1 MSVDEKESPR
11 FLIETLGCKV
21 NQYDSQR
28 MRTRLMRQGFRS
40 VPADGDSEPDLIV
53 VNTCSVTSESDRKGR
68 QTIRK
73 LIRRYPGARVVVTGC
88 YSERKPQ
95 EILCLEGVDE
105 IVAIEDQEN
114 WIERLSEELGW
125 GCEDQDALWE
135 PDLGIEGFEE
145 HTRAF
150 VKIQDGCDLRCT
162 FCSIPQSRG
171 KARSRSLPD
180 IVEECANLVR
190 RGYPEIVLC
199 GICIGHYGRDT
210 DVGLPE
216 LVQRVSEIDAIRRV
230 RISSLEPQHASDELL
245 ETMRRS
251 GGAICPHLHLPLQSG
266 SDTILRRMKRLYT
279 MEYFLERVER
289 ARELLPDFELST
301 DMMTGFPGETDED
314 FERSLEAVRRCR
326 FSKVHSFRYS
336 AREGTPA
343 LRIPGHLP
351 PDIIEARRR
360 ELDRV
365 AAETADAVKRRYIGR
380 TMSILA
386 ETPDST
392 SGTGFTGN
400 YLRVDFR
407 GTRSISPGEMVCVL
421 IEELEKGRLIG
432 IVEPMDGEVP

>member
-1 MSVDEKESPR
+1 MSVDDKESPR

-28 MRTRLMRQGFRS
+28 MRTRLMRRGFRS
-40 VPADGDSEPDLIV
+40 VAADGDSEPDLIV

-73 LIRRYPGARVVVTGC
+73 LIRRHPGARVVVTGC

-95 EILCLEGVDE
+95 EILRLEGVDE
-105 IVAIEDQEN
+105 IVAIEDQEE

-135 PDLGIEGFEE
+135 SDLGIEGFEE

-150 VKIQDGCDLRCT
+150 VKIQDGCDLKCT

-171 KARSRSLPD
+171 KARSRSLLD
-180 IVEECANLVR
+180 IVEECTNLVR
-190 RGYPEIVLC
+190 CGYPEIVLC
-199 GICIGHYGRDT
+199 GICIGHYGRGG

-216 LVQRVSEIDAIRRV
+216 LVQRISEIDAIRRV

-245 ETMRRS
+245 ETMRKS

-266 SDTILRRMKRLYT
+266 SNTILRRMKRPYT
-279 MEYFLERVER
+279 MEYFLERVQR
-289 ARELLPDFELST
+289 ARELLPDFEVSS
-301 DMMTGFPGETDED
+301 DIMTGFPGETEED

-360 ELDRV
+360 ELDRI
-365 AAETADAVKRRYIGR
+365 AAETADIVKRQYIGR
-380 TMSILA
+380 MVEVLA

-392 SGTGFTGN
+392 TGTGFTGN

-407 GTRSISPGEMVCVL
+407 GTRPAASGEMVRVW
-421 IEELEKGRLIG
+421 IEGLDQGRLTG
-432 IVEPMDGEVP
+432 RVEPVKGDE